1 MFGFI
6 KMIQKWIA
14 KLQSNKRMWFT
25 TIFVIASGGILLST
39 YLLIS
44 TTERVAQNVYV
55 NQTKEYE
62 LRLKSLEKLIEKKL
76 HQVAIAFSQN
86 NALIEAIQ
94 ANDTVTLDQIANQ
107 FNTLLTEQNNSS
119 LNIKFYSIQ
128 KQNEIIRNSII
139 AAIQTKNNIFGPEV
153 IHDGIFYFFISP
165 IIKDNQVIG
174 VIEVKESIY
183 TLKES
188 FNALKQEY
196 IFLLDSKMLPN
207 LSIQNREGLYLPL
220 VKNFLL
226 NNKVYDTKTQGY
238 MSDIDNTSIQKILS
252 GDHLVMPELYLNG
265 VIIRDI
271 NGVDIGVTI
280 MGQTRHLEGGFI
292 NIAQNMTSQVVMI
305 TLGLIVSL
313 LLFLF

>member
-6 KMIQKWIA
+6 KMVQQWIV
-14 KLQSNKRMWFT
+14 KMQRNKRIWFT
-25 TIFVIASGGILLST
+25 SIFFIAIVGILFST
-39 YLLIS
+39 FLLIS

-76 HQVAIAFSQN
+76 HQVSNAFIRN
-86 NALIEAIQ
+86 NELIEAIKSNNS
-94 ANDTVTLDQIANQ
+94 AVLEQIANE
-107 FNTLLTEQNNSS
+107 FNAISIEQDNSS
-119 LNIKFYSIQ
+119 LNVKFHSIQ

-153 IHDGIFYFFISP
+153 IHDGIYYFFLSP
-165 IIKDNQVIG
+165 IIQENQVIG

-183 TLKES
+183 TLKTS
-188 FNALKQEY
+188 FNAIQQEY

-207 LSIQNREGLYLPL
+207 LAIQNREGLYLPL

-238 MSDIDNTSIQKILS
+238 MSDVDNASMQKILS
-252 GDHLVMPELYLNG
+252 GDYVITPELYLNG
-265 VIIRDI
+265 VVIRDI
-271 NGVDIGVTI
+271 NGVDIGVSV
-280 MGQTRHLEGGFI
+280 MGQIRNLQGGFI